1 MTTVPLL
8 QTAAVAKTFG
18 TVVALRAVD
27 LVVAPGQMH
36 ALLGANGA
44 GKSTLVKIL
53 TGVLRADAG
62 AISIHGE
69 PAAVHRPG
77 DARRHGLATVFQ
89 DPAMAARSDRRREP
103 PTHRRRHRRR
113 APAPRRDGPRRARP
127 R

>member
-1 MTTVPLL
+1 MRGGSASRPAHHSSVGSMTTVPLL

-27 LVVAPGQMH
+27 LEVAPGQIH

-62 AISIHGE
+62 AVSIHGE

-77 DARRHGLATVFQ
+77 DARRYGSPRCSRTRRW
-89 DPAMAARSDRRREP
+89 PAI
-103 PTHRRRHRRR
+103 
-113 APAPRRDGPRRARP
+113 
-127 R
+127 